1 MQACFMCF
9 NYSLTFLSSKPL
21 LSVLSTTSSEGHG
34 IFQRCLYKA
43 ADFLHLS
50 QWSIM
55 VSQVRFTCLLLP
67 PPPPPSI
74 SSSSSSSSIWTI
86 FIYIFLLYAAMFADC
101 SSENQPLQVKAVE
114 ECSFLYDGNKTINGT
129 FATPG
134 YPNTYPADTRC
145 RFRFRGRRDQVV
157 WILWSDFHLEGP
169 LPYQRCLHDYVEVI
183 IIDRQNVQHISGRY
197 CGNKK
202 PPDFKTMQRSVDIIF
217 QSSFS
222 KHFQGFSGV
231 FMFINEREVQP
242 PMSHYP
248 GKSNPHSVGCGGFAQ
263 GIHGGV
269 IKSPEYPEKYP
280 ENVECNWVI
289 RVRPD
294 KQIFIKILELQ
305 LTPGFRCEDAQL
317 EVIDGYAH
325 YNPNEEAALSQ
336 SQRVRFCGEEKYYR
350 EEGDKSYM
358 SDRNRIHIRF
368 KTSKPAPEQ
377 MKYKRQEFGSVIADC
392 TSFYCRGGEYCIDE
406 GKNICAERKRYCI
419 ENSLVC
425 DGIPNCAEFDN
436 SDEENCYSKE
446 LLVSGIFVLVLL
458 IFVILSVVY
467 WQRCHSRK
475 QLDRLIHGRSLTSRR
490 TMNED
495 ISEKGDLIW
504 QPKSDQCADSLNEIL
519 DNGPK
524 KVTGEI
530 KDNSTTM
537 DDNACLQ
544 SGTYRR
550 RKGYE
555 EQNHVAPLTFHPNE
569 HAAGVVV
576 NFKSDI
582 QLANNSDRLRSRI
595 PPSSYSSSTYGY
607 QPSAVWQ
614 QRTDLHQF
622 TFAPTQLLVTSLSD
636 ETSADT
642 ESEPTNCTKKRIK
655 KSLPVTSNFRQ
666 QQKSSRTRQ
675 NTVAQCSLYQSASC
689 QPHACSSF
697 AQEETK
703 NPNNLKCILK
713 SHSSSS
719 SSFGCQQDRLAAEM
733 VHPNEPKDDDDD
745 DDDQLRCSNI
755 KLQSQANAK
764 QSTTNS
770 SSKLKT
776 SKQRVEFSDIVT
788 VRIRPSDVSDEEEIE
803 IDDHQMKTV
812 DCPSN
817 TNNINKTTTDDLGL
831 KPTVV

>member
-1 MQACFMCF
+1 M
-9 NYSLTFLSSKPL
+9 
-21 LSVLSTTSSEGHG
+21 
-34 IFQRCLYKA
+34 
-43 ADFLHLS
+43 
-50 QWSIM
+50 
-55 VSQVRFTCLLLP
+55 
-67 PPPPPSI
+67 
-74 SSSSSSSSIWTI
+74 
-86 FIYIFLLYAAMFADC
+86 
-101 SSENQPLQVKAVE
+101 NQ
-114 ECSFLYDGNKTINGT
+114 S
-129 FATPG
+129 

-222 KHFQGFSGV
+222 KHFQGFSG
-231 FMFINEREVQP
+231 EVQP

-358 SDRNRIHIRF
+358 SDRNRIHIRYANLIVLNVVTI
-368 KTSKPAPEQ
+368 K
-377 MKYKRQEFGSVIADC
+377 
-392 TSFYCRGGEYCIDE
+392 
-406 GKNICAERKRYCI
+406 RKRYCI

-475 QLDRLIHGRSLTSRR
+475 QLDRLINGRSLTSRR
-490 TMNED
+490 AMNED

-504 QPKSDQCADSLNEIL
+504 QPKSDQCADGLNEIL

-524 KVTGEI
+524 KVIGEI
-530 KDNSTTM
+530 KDNTTTM

-582 QLANNSDRLRSRI
+582 QLANNSDLLRSRI
-595 PPSSYSSSTYGY
+595 PPSSYSSSTYAY

-636 ETSADT
+636 EASADT

-655 KSLPVTSNFRQ
+655 KSLPVTSNFKQ
-666 QQKSSRTRQ
+666 QQKNSRARQ
-675 NTVAQCSLYQSASC
+675 NTVAQCSLYQSAAC

-713 SHSSSS
+713 SHSPSSS
-719 SSFGCQQDRLAAEM
+719 SSAQQDRSAAEM
-733 VHPNEPKDDDDD
+733 VHPNEPKDDDDTD
-745 DDDQLRCSNI
+745 NDQLRCSNI
-755 KLQSQANAK
+755 KLQSQANSK

-817 TNNINKTTTDDLGL
+817 TISTKLQLTIL
-831 KPTVV
+831 V

>member
-1 MQACFMCF
+1 
-9 NYSLTFLSSKPL
+9 L

-55 VSQVRFTCLLLP
+55 VSQVRFTCLLPLP
-67 PPPPPSI
+67 P
-74 SSSSSSSSIWTI
+74 SSSSSIWTI

-377 MKYKRQEFGSVIADC
+377 MKYKRQEFGSVIG
-392 TSFYCRGGEYCIDE
+392 FYLQIVLVFIVEVESIVLMRGKIFVQKEKDTALKIALFAMEYQIVQ
-406 GKNICAERKRYCI
+406 
-419 ENSLVC
+419 S
-425 DGIPNCAEFDN
+425 
-436 SDEENCYSKE
+436 YSKE
-446 LLVSGIFVLVLL
+446 LLVAGIFVLVLL

-490 TMNED
+490 AMNED

-504 QPKSDQCADSLNEIL
+504 QPKSDQCADGLNEIL

-530 KDNSTTM
+530 KDNTTTM

-555 EQNHVAPLTFHPNE
+555 EQNHVAPLAFHPNE

-582 QLANNSDRLRSRI
+582 QLANNSDILRSRI
-595 PPSSYSSSTYGY
+595 PPSSYSSSTYAY

-636 ETSADT
+636 EASADT

-655 KSLPVTSNFRQ
+655 KSLPVTSNFKQ
-666 QQKSSRTRQ
+666 QQKNSRARQ
-675 NTVAQCSLYQSASC
+675 NTVAQCSLYQSAAC

-719 SSFGCQQDRLAAEM
+719 SSSAQQDRSAAEM

-745 DDDQLRCSNI
+745 NDQLCCSNI
-755 KLQSQANAK
+755 KLQSQANSK

-788 VRIRPSDVSDEEEIE
+788 VRIRPSDVSDEEETE

>member
-1 MQACFMCF
+1 
-9 NYSLTFLSSKPL
+9 L

-55 VSQVRFTCLLLP
+55 VSQVRFTCLLPLPLP
-67 PPPPPSI
+67 P
-74 SSSSSSSSIWTI
+74 SSSSSSIWTI

-377 MKYKRQEFGSVIADC
+377 MKYKRQEFGSVIG
-392 TSFYCRGGEYCIDE
+392 FYLQIVLVFIVEVESIVLMRGKIFVQKEKDTALKIALFAMEYQIVQ
-406 GKNICAERKRYCI
+406 
-419 ENSLVC
+419 S
-425 DGIPNCAEFDN
+425 
-436 SDEENCYSKE
+436 YSKE

-490 TMNED
+490 AMNED

-504 QPKSDQCADSLNEIL
+504 QPKSDQCADGLNEIL

-530 KDNSTTM
+530 KDNTTTM

-582 QLANNSDRLRSRI
+582 QLANNSDILRSRI
-595 PPSSYSSSTYGY
+595 PPSSYSSSTYAY

-636 ETSADT
+636 EASADT

-655 KSLPVTSNFRQ
+655 KSLPVTSNFKQ
-666 QQKSSRTRQ
+666 QQKNSRARQ
-675 NTVAQCSLYQSASC
+675 NTVAQCSLYQSAAC

-719 SSFGCQQDRLAAEM
+719 SSSAQQDRSAAEM

-745 DDDQLRCSNI
+745 NDQLRCSNI
-755 KLQSQANAK
+755 KLQSQANSK

>member
-1 MQACFMCF
+1 
-9 NYSLTFLSSKPL
+9 L

-43 ADFLHLS
+43 ADLLHLN

-55 VSQVRFTCLLLP
+55 VAQVRFTCLL
-67 PPPPPSI
+67 PPPPS
-74 SSSSSSSSIWTI
+74 SSPSASSSIWTI
-86 FIYIFLLYAAMFADC
+86 FIYIFLLSAAMFADC

-377 MKYKRQEFGSVIADC
+377 MKYKRQEFGSVIG
-392 TSFYCRGGEYCIDE
+392 FYLLIV
-406 GKNICAERKRYCI
+406 
-419 ENSLVC
+419 LVFIVEVESIVLMREKVFVQKEK
-425 DGIPNCAEFDN
+425 DIALKIALFAMEFQIVQ
-436 SDEENCYSKE
+436 SYSKE
-446 LLVSGIFVLVLL
+446 LLASGIFVLVLL

-475 QLDRLIHGRSLTSRR
+475 QLHKLIHGRSLTSRR
-490 TMNED
+490 AMNED
-495 ISEKGDLIW
+495 LSEKGDLIW
-504 QPKSDQCADSLNEIL
+504 QPKSDQCADAFNELL
-519 DNGPK
+519 DNGQK

-530 KDNSTTM
+530 RANTTTM
-537 DDNACLQ
+537 DNACLQ

-555 EQNHVAPLTFHPNE
+555 EQNHVTPLTFLPNE

-582 QLANNSDRLRSRI
+582 QLANNSDILRSRI
-595 PPSSYSSSTYGY
+595 PSSSHSIEHSTSTYAY
-607 QPSAVWQ
+607 QPSAIWQ

-642 ESEPTNCTKKRIK
+642 ESEFTNCTKKRIK
-655 KSLPVTSNFRQ
+655 KSLPVMSNLK
-666 QQKSSRTRQ
+666 QQKTSRERQ
-675 NTVAQCSLYQSASC
+675 NTVAQCSLYQPAAC
-689 QPHACSSF
+689 QPQACSSF

-719 SSFGCQQDRLAAEM
+719 GQQDRLAAEM
-733 VHPNEPKDDDDD
+733 VYPNKPTNDAADDDNDDGDD

-755 KLQSQANAK
+755 KLQSQANSK
-764 QSTTNS
+764 RSTNS

-803 IDDHQMKTV
+803 IDDHQIKTA

>member
-1 MQACFMCF
+1 
-9 NYSLTFLSSKPL
+9 
-21 LSVLSTTSSEGHG
+21 
-34 IFQRCLYKA
+34 
-43 ADFLHLS
+43 
-50 QWSIM
+50 
-55 VSQVRFTCLLLP
+55 
-67 PPPPPSI
+67 
-74 SSSSSSSSIWTI
+74 
-86 FIYIFLLYAAMFADC
+86 
-101 SSENQPLQVKAVE
+101 
-114 ECSFLYDGNKTINGT
+114 
-129 FATPG
+129 
-134 YPNTYPADTRC
+134 
-145 RFRFRGRRDQVV
+145 
-157 WILWSDFHLEGP
+157 
-169 LPYQRCLHDYVEVI
+169 
-183 IIDRQNVQHISGRY
+183 
-197 CGNKK
+197 
-202 PPDFKTMQRSVDIIF
+202 MQRSVDIIF

-377 MKYKRQEFGSVIADC
+377 MKYKRQEFGSVIG
-392 TSFYCRGGEYCIDE
+392 FYLLIV
-406 GKNICAERKRYCI
+406 
-419 ENSLVC
+419 LVFIVEVESIVLMREKVFVQKEK
-425 DGIPNCAEFDN
+425 DIALKIALFAMEFQIVQ
-436 SDEENCYSKE
+436 SYSKE
-446 LLVSGIFVLVLL
+446 LLASGIFVLVLL

-475 QLDRLIHGRSLTSRR
+475 QLHKLIHGRSLTSRR
-490 TMNED
+490 AMNED
-495 ISEKGDLIW
+495 LSEKGDLIW
-504 QPKSDQCADSLNEIL
+504 QPKSDQCADAFNELL
-519 DNGPK
+519 DNGQK

-530 KDNSTTM
+530 RANTTTM
-537 DDNACLQ
+537 DNACLQ

-555 EQNHVAPLTFHPNE
+555 EQNHVTPLTFLPNE

-582 QLANNSDRLRSRI
+582 QLANNSDILRSRI
-595 PPSSYSSSTYGY
+595 PSSSHSIEHSTSTYAY
-607 QPSAVWQ
+607 QPSAIWQ

-642 ESEPTNCTKKRIK
+642 ESEFTNCTKKRIK
-655 KSLPVTSNFRQ
+655 KSLPVMSNLK
-666 QQKSSRTRQ
+666 QQKTSRERQ
-675 NTVAQCSLYQSASC
+675 NTVAQCSLYQPAAC
-689 QPHACSSF
+689 QPQACSSF

-719 SSFGCQQDRLAAEM
+719 GQQDRLAAEM
-733 VHPNEPKDDDDD
+733 VYPNKPTNDAADDDNDDGDD

-755 KLQSQANAK
+755 KLQSQANSK
-764 QSTTNS
+764 RSTNS

-803 IDDHQMKTV
+803 IDDHQIKTA

>member
-1 MQACFMCF
+1 
-9 NYSLTFLSSKPL
+9 L

-55 VSQVRFTCLLLP
+55 VSQVRFTCLLPLPLP
-67 PPPPPSI
+67 PL
-74 SSSSSSSSIWTI
+74 SSSSSSSIWTI

-377 MKYKRQEFGSVIADC
+377 MKYKRQEFGSVIG
-392 TSFYCRGGEYCIDE
+392 FYLQIVLVFIVEVESIVLMRGKIFVQKEKDTALKIALFAMEYQIVQ
-406 GKNICAERKRYCI
+406 
-419 ENSLVC
+419 S
-425 DGIPNCAEFDN
+425 
-436 SDEENCYSKE
+436 YSKE

-490 TMNED
+490 AMNED

-504 QPKSDQCADSLNEIL
+504 QPKSDQCADGLNEIL

-530 KDNSTTM
+530 KDNTTTM

-582 QLANNSDRLRSRI
+582 QLANNSDILRSRI
-595 PPSSYSSSTYGY
+595 PPSSCSSSTYAY

-655 KSLPVTSNFRQ
+655 KSLPVTSNFKQ
-666 QQKSSRTRQ
+666 QQKSSRARQ
-675 NTVAQCSLYQSASC
+675 NTVAQCSLYQSAAC

-719 SSFGCQQDRLAAEM
+719 SSSAQQDRLAAEM

-745 DDDQLRCSNI
+745 NDQLRCSNI
-755 KLQSQANAK
+755 KLQSQANSK

-817 TNNINKTTTDDLGL
+817 TNSINKTTTDDLGL

>member
-1 MQACFMCF
+1 
-9 NYSLTFLSSKPL
+9 
-21 LSVLSTTSSEGHG
+21 
-34 IFQRCLYKA
+34 
-43 ADFLHLS
+43 
-50 QWSIM
+50 M
-55 VSQVRFTCLLLP
+55 VSQVRFTCLL
-67 PPPPPSI
+67 PPPSP
-74 SSSSSSSSIWTI
+74 SSSSSSIWTI

-222 KHFQGFSGV
+222 KHFQGFSG
-231 FMFINEREVQP
+231 EVQP

-269 IKSPEYPEKYP
+269 IKSPEYPE
-280 ENVECNWVI
+280 I
-289 RVRPD
+289 
-294 KQIFIKILELQ
+294 
-305 LTPGFRCEDAQL
+305 RCEDAQL

-436 SDEENCYSKE
+436 
-446 LLVSGIFVLVLL
+446 I
-458 IFVILSVVY
+458 Y

-475 QLDRLIHGRSLTSRR
+475 QLDRLINGRSLTSRR
-490 TMNED
+490 AMNED

-504 QPKSDQCADSLNEIL
+504 QPKSDQCADGLNEIL
-519 DNGPK
+519 DDGPK

-530 KDNSTTM
+530 KDNTTTM

-582 QLANNSDRLRSRI
+582 QLANNSDILRSRI
-595 PPSSYSSSTYGY
+595 PPSSYSSPTYAY

-655 KSLPVTSNFRQ
+655 KSLPVTSNFKQ
-666 QQKSSRTRQ
+666 QQKSSRARQ
-675 NTVAQCSLYQSASC
+675 NTVAQCSLYQSAAC

-719 SSFGCQQDRLAAEM
+719 SAQQDRLAAEM

-745 DDDQLRCSNI
+745 DQLRCSNI
-755 KLQSQANAK
+755 KLQSQANSK
-764 QSTTNS
+764 QSTINS

-817 TNNINKTTTDDLGL
+817 TNKTTTDDLGL